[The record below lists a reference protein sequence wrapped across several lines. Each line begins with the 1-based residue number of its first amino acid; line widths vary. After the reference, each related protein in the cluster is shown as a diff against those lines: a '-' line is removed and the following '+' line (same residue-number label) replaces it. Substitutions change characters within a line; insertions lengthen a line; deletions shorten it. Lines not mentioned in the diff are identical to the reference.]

1 MNYTENEMKQILE
14 QEVEIP
20 KKVDERLQDTYSRIR
35 SQNKTRTN
43 YAKKSWRKIT
53 AAAAAVVLTLT
64 VTGGTAAA
72 AYLSEHTDFF
82 QGMFGNTTKS
92 SQEHTQIL
100 ADPDKEDGMMADLPG
115 KEYVPVDEE
124 KADALIGGNITE
136 VNITKEIGDH
146 TLTIENIVTDGNGML
161 MSMTLERQGGVTAL
175 YADDETNRTKGA
187 YFSQESNF
195 SFCFEDQEGNPA
207 GEFMYVD
214 TEKSTPDKYYIYD
227 YMIWGSAEN
236 TSNQPRLHIYTYPV
250 TFGELQEMN
259 ETDPEK
265 RNQIEV
271 TEDYVDLPQCET
283 VSMQS
288 LSRDDTWI
296 CSYSPIS
303 MNINMSAQA
312 SEEEA
317 QDPYCIKYIELK
329 YKDGTSY
336 VIYDQDELDNTG
348 YICGVDTEFRLT
360 YNRIVN
366 PEDITQ
372 ILINDNVYDVNE

>member
-1 MNYTENEMKQILE
+1 MKYTENEMKQILE
-14 QEVEIP
+14 QEIEIP

-35 SQNKTRTN
+35 TQNKTRTTH
-43 YAKKSWRKIT
+43 AKKSWRKIT
-53 AAAAAVVLTLT
+53 AAAAVAALTLT

-92 SQEHTQIL
+92 SQEHTQVL
-100 ADPDKEDGMMADLPG
+100 ADPDKDDGMMADLPG

-124 KADALIGGNITE
+124 KADALIGGNVTE
-136 VNITKEIGDH
+136 VNITKEIGGH

-161 MSMTLERQGGVTAL
+161 MSMTLEKPGGVTAL

-187 YFSQESNF
+187 YFSPESNF
-195 SFCFEDQEGNPA
+195 SFFIEDQNGIPS

-227 YMIWGSAEN
+227 YMIWGSTES
-236 TSNQPRLHIYTYPV
+236 TPIQPRLHIYTYPV
-250 TFGELQEMN
+250 TLGELQEIN
-259 ETDPEK
+259 ETDTEK
-265 RNQIEV
+265 RDQIEV
-271 TEDYVDLPQCET
+271 TEDYVDRPQCEN
-283 VSMQS
+283 VPMQS
-288 LSRDDTWI
+288 LNQDDTWI

-303 MNINMSAQA
+303 MSINMSAQA
-312 SEEEA
+312 PEEEA

-329 YKDGTSY
+329 YKDGTNY
-336 VIYDQDELDNTG
+336 IIFKQDELDNTG
-348 YICGVDTEFRLT
+348 YICGVDNEFRLT

-366 PEDITQ
+366 PDDISQ
-372 ILINDNVYDVNE
+372 IIINDNVYDIN

>member
-1 MNYTENEMKQILE
+1 MKYTENEMKQILE
-14 QEVEIP
+14 QEIEIP

-35 SQNKTRTN
+35 TQNKTRTTH
-43 YAKKSWRKIT
+43 AKKSWRKIT
-53 AAAAAVVLTLT
+53 AAAAVAALTLT

-92 SQEHTQIL
+92 SQEHTQVL
-100 ADPDKEDGMMADLPG
+100 ADPDKDDGMMADLPG

-124 KADALIGGNITE
+124 KADALIGGNVTE
-136 VNITKEIGDH
+136 VNITKEIGGH

-161 MSMTLERQGGVTAL
+161 MSMTLEKPGGVTAL

-187 YFSQESNF
+187 YFSPESNF
-195 SFCFEDQEGNPA
+195 SFFIEDQNGIPS

-227 YMIWGSAEN
+227 YMIWGSTE
-236 TSNQPRLHIYTYPV
+236 SIPIQPRLHIYTYPV
-250 TFGELQEMN
+250 TLGELQEIN
-259 ETDPEK
+259 ETDTEK

-271 TEDYVDLPQCET
+271 TEDYVDLPQCEN
-283 VSMQS
+283 VPMQS
-288 LSRDDTWI
+288 LNQDDTWI

-303 MNINMSAQA
+303 MSINMSAQA
-312 SEEEA
+312 PEEEA

-329 YKDGTSY
+329 YKDGTNY
-336 VIYDQDELDNTG
+336 TIFKQDELDNTG
-348 YICGVDTEFRLT
+348 YICGVDNEFRLT

-366 PEDITQ
+366 PDDISQ
-372 ILINDNVYDVNE
+372 IIINDNVYDIN

>member
-1 MNYTENEMKQILE
+1 MKYTENEMKQILE
-14 QEVEIP
+14 QEIEIP

-35 SQNKTRTN
+35 TQNKTRTTH
-43 YAKKSWRKIT
+43 AKKSWRKIT
-53 AAAAAVVLTLT
+53 AAAAVAALTLT

-92 SQEHTQIL
+92 SQEHTQVH
-100 ADPDKEDGMMADLPG
+100 ADPDKDDGMMADLPG

-124 KADALIGGNITE
+124 KADALIGGNVTE
-136 VNITKEIGDH
+136 VNITKEIGGH

-161 MSMTLERQGGVTAL
+161 MSMTLEKPGGVTAL

-187 YFSQESNF
+187 YFSPESNF
-195 SFCFEDQEGNPA
+195 SFFIEDQNGIPS

-227 YMIWGSAEN
+227 YMIWGSTES
-236 TSNQPRLHIYTYPV
+236 TPIQPRLHIYTYPV
-250 TFGELQEMN
+250 TLGELQEIN
-259 ETDPEK
+259 ETDTEK
-265 RNQIEV
+265 RDQIEV
-271 TEDYVDLPQCET
+271 TEDYVDLPQCEN
-283 VSMQS
+283 VPMQS
-288 LSRDDTWI
+288 LNQDDTWI

-303 MNINMSAQA
+303 MSINMSAQA
-312 SEEEA
+312 PEEEA

-329 YKDGTSY
+329 YKDGTNY
-336 VIYDQDELDNTG
+336 TIFKQDELDNTG

-366 PEDITQ
+366 PDDISQ
-372 ILINDNVYDVNE
+372 IIINDNVYDIN

>member
-1 MNYTENEMKQILE
+1 MKYTENEMKQILE
-14 QEVEIP
+14 QEIEIP

-35 SQNKTRTN
+35 TQNKTRTTH
-43 YAKKSWRKIT
+43 AKKSWRKIT
-53 AAAAAVVLTLT
+53 AAAAVAALTLT

-92 SQEHTQIL
+92 SQEHTQVL
-100 ADPDKEDGMMADLPG
+100 ADPDKDDGMMADLPG

-124 KADALIGGNITE
+124 KADALIGGNVTE
-136 VNITKEIGDH
+136 VNITKEIGGH

-161 MSMTLERQGGVTAL
+161 MSMTLEKPGGVTAL

-187 YFSQESNF
+187 YFSPESNF
-195 SFCFEDQEGNPA
+195 SFFIEDQNGIPS

-227 YMIWGSAEN
+227 YMIWGSTES
-236 TSNQPRLHIYTYPV
+236 TPIQPRLHIYTYPV
-250 TFGELQEMN
+250 TLGELQEIN
-259 ETDPEK
+259 ETDTEK
-265 RNQIEV
+265 RDQIEV
-271 TEDYVDLPQCET
+271 TEDYVDLPQCEN
-283 VSMQS
+283 VPMQS
-288 LSRDDTWI
+288 LNQDDTWI

-303 MNINMSAQA
+303 MSINMSAQA
-312 SEEEA
+312 PEEEA

-329 YKDGTSY
+329 YKDGTNY
-336 VIYDQDELDNTG
+336 IIFKQDELDNTG
-348 YICGVDTEFRLT
+348 YICGVDNEYRLT

-366 PEDITQ
+366 PDDISQ
-372 ILINDNVYDVNE
+372 IIINDNVYDIN

>member
-1 MNYTENEMKQILE
+1 M
-14 QEVEIP
+14 
-20 KKVDERLQDTYSRIR
+20 
-35 SQNKTRTN
+35 
-43 YAKKSWRKIT
+43 
-53 AAAAAVVLTLT
+53 AALTLT

-92 SQEHTQIL
+92 SQEHTQVL
-100 ADPDKEDGMMADLPG
+100 ADPDKDDGMMADLPG

-124 KADALIGGNITE
+124 KADALIGGNVTE
-136 VNITKEIGDH
+136 VNITKEIGGH

-161 MSMTLERQGGVTAL
+161 MSMTLEKPGGVTAL

-187 YFSQESNF
+187 YFSPESNF
-195 SFCFEDQEGNPA
+195 SFFIEDQNGIPS

-227 YMIWGSAEN
+227 YMIWGSTES
-236 TSNQPRLHIYTYPV
+236 TPIQPRLHIYTYPV
-250 TFGELQEMN
+250 TLGELQEIN
-259 ETDPEK
+259 ETDTEK
-265 RNQIEV
+265 RDQIEV
-271 TEDYVDLPQCET
+271 TEDYVDLPQCEN
-283 VSMQS
+283 VPMQS
-288 LSRDDTWI
+288 LNQDDTWI

-303 MNINMSAQA
+303 MSINMSAQA
-312 SEEEA
+312 PEEEA

-329 YKDGTSY
+329 YKDGTNY
-336 VIYDQDELDNTG
+336 TIFKQDELDNTG

-366 PEDITQ
+366 PDDISQ
-372 ILINDNVYDVNE
+372 IIINDNVYDIN

>member
-1 MNYTENEMKQILE
+1 MKYTENEMKQILE
-14 QEVEIP
+14 QEIEIP

-35 SQNKTRTN
+35 TQNKTRTTH
-43 YAKKSWRKIT
+43 AKKSWRKIT
-53 AAAAAVVLTLT
+53 AAAAVAALTLT

-92 SQEHTQIL
+92 SQEHTQVL
-100 ADPDKEDGMMADLPG
+100 ADPDKDDGMMADLPG

-124 KADALIGGNITE
+124 KADALIGGNVTE
-136 VNITKEIGDH
+136 VNITKEIGGH

-161 MSMTLERQGGVTAL
+161 MSMTLEKPGGVTAL

-187 YFSQESNF
+187 YFSPESSF
-195 SFCFEDQEGNPA
+195 SFFIEDQNGIPS

-227 YMIWGSAEN
+227 YMIWGSTES
-236 TSNQPRLHIYTYPV
+236 TPIQPRLHIYTYPV
-250 TFGELQEMN
+250 TLGELQEIN
-259 ETDPEK
+259 ETDTEK
-265 RNQIEV
+265 RDQIEV
-271 TEDYVDLPQCET
+271 TEDYVDLPQCEN
-283 VSMQS
+283 VPMQS
-288 LSRDDTWI
+288 LNQDDTWI

-303 MNINMSAQA
+303 MSINMSAQA
-312 SEEEA
+312 PEEEA

-329 YKDGTSY
+329 YKDGTNY
-336 VIYDQDELDNTG
+336 TIFKQDELDNTG

-366 PEDITQ
+366 PDDISQ
-372 ILINDNVYDVNE
+372 IIINDNVYDIN

>member
-1 MNYTENEMKQILE
+1 MKYTENEMKQILE
-14 QEVEIP
+14 QEIEIP

-35 SQNKTRTN
+35 TQNKTRTTH
-43 YAKKSWRKIT
+43 AKKSWRKIT
-53 AAAAAVVLTLT
+53 AAAAVAALTLT

-92 SQEHTQIL
+92 PQEHTQVL
-100 ADPDKEDGMMADLPG
+100 ADPDKDDGMMADLPG

-124 KADALIGGNITE
+124 KADALIGGNVTE
-136 VNITKEIGDH
+136 VNITKEIGGH

-161 MSMTLERQGGVTAL
+161 MSMTLEKPGGVTAL

-187 YFSQESNF
+187 YFSPESNF
-195 SFCFEDQEGNPA
+195 SFFIEDQNGIPS

-227 YMIWGSAEN
+227 YMIWGSTES
-236 TSNQPRLHIYTYPV
+236 TPIQPRLHIYTYPV
-250 TFGELQEMN
+250 TLGELQEIN
-259 ETDPEK
+259 ETDTEK
-265 RNQIEV
+265 RDQIEV
-271 TEDYVDLPQCET
+271 TEDYVDLPQCEN
-283 VSMQS
+283 VPMQS
-288 LSRDDTWI
+288 LNQDDTWI

-303 MNINMSAQA
+303 MSINMSAQA
-312 SEEEA
+312 PEEEA

-329 YKDGTSY
+329 YKDGTNY
-336 VIYDQDELDNTG
+336 TIFKQDELDNTG
-348 YICGVDTEFRLT
+348 YICGVDNEFRLT

-366 PEDITQ
+366 PDDISQ
-372 ILINDNVYDVNE
+372 IIINDNVYDIN